1 MFVNKAKIKSYILRI
16 KCNNL
21 ELKGSNRKILLVSLE
36 VIRRDYWNK

>member
-1 MFVNKAKIKSYILRI
+1 MFVNKAKIKSYIPRV
-16 KCNNL
+16 KCSNL